1 MVGELLGNQSRI
13 VNYLSIDVEDYFHVS
28 AFESLSPPASWCGRE
43 LRVEK
48 NTDKILSILNAQS
61 VKATFFVLVWVAEH
75 CSDLVKRIAAQ
86 GHEIASHGYGHQRVC
101 NQSREE
107 FREDIRHSKALLED
121 ISGHAVLGYRAP
133 SYSIN
138 HSNMWVHDELY
149 ETGHIY
155 SSSVYPV
162 KHDLYGIPD
171 APRFKYTLPNGLIE
185 IPISTIKILSKNLP
199 AGGGGFFRFY
209 PYPMSKWII
218 KHINKKDQQ
227 AAIFYFHPWELDPE
241 QPRQDQASLKSKFRH
256 YLNLHKTEA
265 RLSQLLTDFNWDRMD
280 KVYKIS

>member
-1 MVGELLGNQSRI
+1 MKNNTTTISNAMTV
-13 VNYLSIDVEDYFHVS
+13 DVEDYFQVA
-28 AFESLSPPASWCGRE
+28 AFDKHIAPQNWDNYP

-48 NTDKILSILNAQS
+48 NTYEILALFAQNNI
-61 VKATFFVLVWVAEH
+61 KATFFMLGWVAERFPN
-75 CSDLVKRIAAQ
+75 LVTDIIHQ
-86 GHEIASHGYGHQRVC
+86 GHEIASHGYGHQRATL
-101 NQSREE
+101 QSREE
-107 FREDIRHSKALLED
+107 FREDITKAKQIIED
-121 ISGHAVLGYRAP
+121 IAAAEVKGYRAP

-265 RLSQLLTDFNWDRMD
+265 RLSQLLADFKWDRMD
-280 KVYKIS
+280 KVFKIS